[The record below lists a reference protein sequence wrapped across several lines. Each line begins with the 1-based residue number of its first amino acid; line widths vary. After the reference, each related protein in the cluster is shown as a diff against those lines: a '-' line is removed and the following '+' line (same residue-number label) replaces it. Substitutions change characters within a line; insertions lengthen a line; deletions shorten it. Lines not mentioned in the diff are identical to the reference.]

1 MDLLDESVTRMEK
14 SLKDRVAEGK
24 CALSESEVKSAA
36 EKIGYG
42 AVKYADLHQHPATN
56 YKFSYDKMLSTSGNT
71 AVYLLFA
78 HARLAS
84 IVRKASAKGVDAKKA
99 ASNKMDLCAHP
110 KERALAFEL
119 TQFSGVVAS
128 VAEEFLP
135 VRVCDYLYKVS
146 CKFTEFVTECKV
158 LDDARMAERVV
169 LCEATG
175 EQAIGGEGSRCPGVL
190 AILLEDV
197 IGLMG
202 EIRHLRDA
210 GLHSKGHLMLRDA
223 GEDFG
228 VFGLVKLDPLEPFEV
243 IELTASVGLS
253 DALGIVEVEDGAG
266 SGTKLHALV
275 F

>member
-1 MDLLDESVTRMEK
+1 MSPE
-14 SLKDRVAEGK
+14 
-24 CALSESEVKSAA
+24 EVKSAA

-169 LCEATG
+169 LSEATG
-175 EQAIGGEGSRCPGVL
+175 VVMRACFDL
-190 AILLEDV
+190 
-197 IGLMG
+197 
-202 EIRHLRDA
+202 
-210 GLHSKGHLMLRDA
+210 
-223 GEDFG
+223 
-228 VFGLVKLDPLEPFEV
+228 
-243 IELTASVGLS
+243 
-253 DALGIVEVEDGAG
+253 LGIEY
-266 SGTKLHALV
+266 LMQI
-275 F
+275 